1 MRPLAARPHPVPCPR
16 LRRPRPR
23 TASAA
28 GRRWRQRRPMD
39 PTGSERW
46 RLGYWIPSDGIQQS
60 MDLAVGQS
68 RAAASRL
75 RLNPWLR
82 HGSVPLGLRTGLH
95 AADLDDPSLRMGH
108 FESPCGARLRHASR
122 HYLACLCGSIEN
134 YVGYQPGPVS
144 REGWKPS
151 AVKGLIDIVASC
163 SDRRRFKDIP
173 PGSVEEATEIVMEA
187 AHLSMSLQDRDDS
200 EFIGSGRM
208 EILARAYFNTVSEG
222 GGLRLRRFV
231 TGEVSSFDGIFV
243 GAPLWV
249 RTVPHLVERAPGA
262 DHGGVMVVEVPV
274 D

>member
-1 MRPLAARPHPVPCPR
+1 V
-16 LRRPRPR
+16 
-23 TASAA
+23 
-28 GRRWRQRRPMD
+28 
-39 PTGSERW
+39 E
-46 RLGYWIPSDGIQQS
+46 
-60 MDLAVGQS
+60 
-68 RAAASRL
+68 
-75 RLNPWLR
+75 
-82 HGSVPLGLRTGLH
+82 
-95 AADLDDPSLRMGH
+95 
-108 FESPCGARLRHASR
+108 
-122 HYLACLCGSIEN
+122 
-134 YVGYQPGPVS
+134 VS

-173 PGSVEEATEIVMEA
+173 PGSEEEATEIVMEA

-208 EILARAYFNTVSEG
+208 EILARVYFNAVSEG

-231 TGEVSSFDGIFV
+231 TGDVSSFEGILV

-249 RTVPHLVERAPGA
+249 RTVPHLVKRAPGA